1 MAAISSQMA
10 RTSASLVLTASV
22 GSLGDGVF
30 AWLGMP
36 ASWLAGSM
44 IAVAAAALAGWPI
57 IVPAAVRNAAFV
69 LIGVSMGAGVT
80 REALGQMA
88 AWPLS
93 LAILAVSVIATL
105 VASSAYLQRVR
116 GWDPATARFSSV
128 PGAMSAVLILAL
140 SSSADLPRVAFAQS
154 VRLFTLV
161 ALIPAILQITG
172 FSGEGTIA
180 VASAASGSALEVA
193 VMLAAS
199 AGGAWILH
207 VLRVPGGLLLGSM
220 MASALLHGVDIVS
233 GRPPAA
239 ILIPGFI
246 ATGAVIGA
254 RFRGVSMALIRA
266 TFPAALESVLLAL
279 TVSAGFAALAA
290 RLLDLPFGQ
299 LWLAFAPGGVEAM
312 AVMAFALH
320 LDPAFVGAHH
330 VLRILGLNVFSPLW
344 RAGGAKP
351 PPD

>member
-1 MAAISSQMA
+1 MK
-10 RTSASLVLTASV
+10 TSAALVLTAAV
-22 GSLGDGVF
+22 GSLGGGLF
-30 AWLGMP
+30 AWLGLP
-36 ASWLAGSM
+36 AAWLAGSM
-44 IAVAAAALAGWPI
+44 VAVAAAALAGWPLV
-57 IVPAAVRNAAFV
+57 VPAAIRNTAFV

-105 VASSAYLQRVR
+105 LASSVYLQRVR

-128 PGAMSAVLILAL
+128 PGAMAAVLILAV
-140 SSSADLPRVAFAQS
+140 SSTADLPRVAFAQS

-161 ALIPAILQITG
+161 ALIPAILQISG
-172 FSGEGTIA
+172 FSGEGGTT
-180 VASAASGSALEVA
+180 VAIAASGSALEVA

-207 VLRVPGGLLLGSM
+207 RLGAPGGVLLGSM
-220 MASALLHGVDIVS
+220 VASALLHGADIVS
-233 GRPPAA
+233 GRPPPA

-254 RFRGVSMALIRA
+254 RFQGVSLAVIR
-266 TFPAALESVLLAL
+266 TTLPAALESVLLAL
-279 TVSAGFAALAA
+279 AISAGFAALAA
-290 RLLDLPFGQ
+290 ILLDLPFGQ
-299 LWLAFAPGGVEAM
+299 LWLAYAPGGVEAM

-330 VLRILGLNVFSPLW
+330 VLRIVGLNVFSPLW
-344 RAGGAKP
+344 RPASTRSAA
-351 PPD
+351 D

>member
-1 MAAISSQMA
+1 MAPIFSHLA
-10 RTSASLVLTASV
+10 RASASLALTAAV
-22 GSLGDGVF
+22 GSLGGGLF

-36 ASWLAGSM
+36 AAWLAGAM
-44 IAVAAAALAGWPI
+44 VAVAAAALAGWPLA
-57 IVPAAVRNAAFV
+57 VPAAIRNTAFV

-105 VASSAYLQRVR
+105 WASSAYLQRVR
-116 GWDPATARFSSV
+116 GWDPATARFSAV

-140 SSSADLPRVAFAQS
+140 SSPADLPRVAFAQS

-161 ALIPAILQITG
+161 ALIPAILQIAG
-172 FSGEGTIA
+172 FSGEGGIRM
-180 VASAASGSALEVA
+180 ASAASGSAPEVA
-193 VMLAAS
+193 VMLAVS
-199 AGGAWILH
+199 AAGAWTLH
-207 VLRVPGGLLLGSM
+207 ALGVPGGVLLGSM
-220 MASALLHGVDIVS
+220 VVSAFLHGADIVS
-233 GRPPAA
+233 GRPPPA

-246 ATGAVIGA
+246 ATGAVIGT
-254 RFRGVSMALIRA
+254 RFRGVSLAVIRA
-266 TFPAALESVLLAL
+266 TLPAALESVLLAL
-279 TVSAGFAALAA
+279 AISAGFAALASV
-290 RLLDLPFGQ
+290 LLDLPFGQ
-299 LWLAFAPGGVEAM
+299 LWLAYAPGGVEAM

-344 RAGGAKP
+344 RRAGTKP
-351 PPD
+351 APD

>member
-1 MAAISSQMA
+1 VK
-10 RTSASLVLTASV
+10 TSVSLLLTATV
-22 GSLGDGVF
+22 GSLGGGLF
-30 AWLGMP
+30 AWIGMP

-44 IAVAAAALAGWPI
+44 VAVAAAALAGLPI
-57 IVPAAVRNAAFV
+57 VVPSAIRNTAFA

-93 LAILAVSVIATL
+93 LAILAISVVATL
-105 VASSAYLQRVR
+105 FASSAYLQRVR
-116 GWDPATARFSSV
+116 GWDAATARFSSV
-128 PGAMSAVLILAL
+128 PGAMAAVLILAVT
-140 SSSADLPRVAFAQS
+140 SSADLPRVAFAQS

-161 ALIPAILQITG
+161 ALIPAILQISG
-172 FSGEGTIA
+172 FSGEGTTA
-180 VASAASGSALEVA
+180 VATAASGSPLGVA
-193 VMLAAS
+193 IMLAVS

-207 VLRVPGGLLLGSM
+207 SLRVPGGVLLGSM
-220 MASALLHGVDIVS
+220 LASALLHGTDIVS
-233 GRPPAA
+233 GRPPPA

-254 RFRGVSMALIRA
+254 RFRGASMAVIRS
-266 TFPAALESVLLAL
+266 TLPAALESVLLAL
-279 TVSAGFAALAA
+279 LVSAGFAALAST
-290 RLLDLPFGQ
+290 LLTLPFGQ
-299 LWLAFAPGGVEAM
+299 LWLAYAPGGVEAM

-344 RAGGAKP
+344 RPSSAKSA
-351 PPD
+351 PD

>member
-1 MAAISSQMA
+1 MA

-220 MASALLHGVDIVS
+220 AASALLHGVDIVS

-239 ILIPGFI
+239 VLIPGFI

-254 RFRGVSMALIRA
+254 RFLGVSMALIRA

-279 TVSAGFAALAA
+279 AVSAGFAALAA

-299 LWLAFAPGGVEAM
+299 LWLAYAPGGVEAM

-344 RAGGAKP
+344 RPGGAKP